1 VSAHFILSEYI
12 DGALDRAGYDKL
24 EDGSYAGSIPACP
37 GVIAFA
43 GSLRECERE
52 LRSVLEDWL
61 LLGLRLGH
69 RLPVIGEI
77 DLNKGVTHAEVE
89 SV

>member
-1 VSAHFILSEYI
+1 M
-12 DGALDRAGYDKL
+12 
-24 EDGSYAGSIPACP
+24 
-37 GVIAFA
+37 IAFA

-77 DLNKGVTHAEVE
+77 DLNKDVTHAEVE
-89 SV
+89 PV

>member
-1 VSAHFILSEYI
+1 VSVHFVLSEYI
-12 DGALDRAGYDKL
+12 DEALDRAVYDKL
-24 EDGSYAGSIPACP
+24 EDGSYGGSIDDCP

-52 LRSVLEDWL
+52 LQSVLEDWL

-77 DLNKGVTHAEVE
+77 DLNRDVTHAEVE

>member
-1 VSAHFILSEYI
+1 M
-12 DGALDRAGYDKL
+12 
-24 EDGSYAGSIPACP
+24 
-37 GVIAFA
+37 IAFA

-52 LRSVLEDWL
+52 LQSVLEDWL

-77 DLNKGVTHAEVE
+77 DLNKDVTHAEVE
-89 SV
+89 PV